1 MLLRHGSDFCIVCTP
16 IYAVPAS
23 PPSGGRCATSRVQS
37 HLGDPDNKVRALN
50 RVHPI
55 HKTGSV
61 E

>member
-1 MLLRHGSDFCIVCTP
+1 MLLRHGSDFCIVYTP

-23 PPSGGRCATSRVQS
+23 APQRSKIRDKSRAS
-37 HLGDPDNKVRALN
+37 HLGDADNKVRALN